1 MTGSLEIEYKATKL
15 AIVEETDRQSASF
28 YTLRYQQGNLAS
40 LPENICQF
48 PNIVIIDFSKNK
60 LKDLTNLCCL
70 KLLDTLN
77 LSKKHI
83 SKNTS
88 FLVFLPIIFTTFGFF
103 SQFNRL
109 HRTWSFSVSA

>member
-60 LKDLTNLCCL
+60 LFWENVQNGLAIRMQHKAVGPTAN
-70 KLLDTLN
+70 K
-77 LSKKHI
+77 
-83 SKNTS
+83 
-88 FLVFLPIIFTTFGFF
+88 V
-103 SQFNRL
+103 
-109 HRTWSFSVSA
+109 